1 MVYALLVEV
10 GIVHVQI
17 LGGGEQNW
25 HLLRFNPLN
34 ADLNH
39 ICHLLALLGAHHI
52 FHVSGLRVNPFLNT
66 TIEIFKNILHSLS
79 HISRSFGLP
88 VAVTLFTGSL
98 VITRADTVRL
108 TAICVTSVIVLPCH
122 SPLLHPSRLSG
133 NCGQLYNKQELL
145 HVRPHKNGRR
155 EGITLLVTL
164 GSADRRKPNTGIS
177 VTQRKQTTL
186 TANRR
191 E

>member
-1 MVYALLVEV
+1 MSKFGGV
-10 GIVHVQI
+10 G
-17 LGGGEQNW
+17 QNW

-88 VAVTLFTGSL
+88 CRRHFVH
-98 VITRADTVRL
+98 RL
-108 TAICVTSVIVLPCH
+108 TRDH
-122 SPLLHPSRLSG
+122 SR
-133 NCGQLYNKQELL
+133 
-145 HVRPHKNGRR
+145 
-155 EGITLLVTL
+155 
-164 GSADRRKPNTGIS
+164 
-177 VTQRKQTTL
+177 
-186 TANRR
+186 
-191 E
+191 